1 MASYKAISSNQM
13 AIHYERCAG
22 PLMIIKKLHINFR
35 ISTSWVQLAISDTEI
50 YSVNNLFTM
59 T

>member
-1 MASYKAISSNQM
+1 M